1 MQPEKVCREIFKEE
15 QRPIKLG
22 EEHNPV
28 WLGRAVSDM

>member
-1 MQPEKVCREIFKEE
+1 MQPKKVWREIFNEDE
-15 QRPIKLG
+15 IPIKLG